1 MAFAR
6 YWHLGR
12 VTWWPPVHAKAPAR
26 DGRTVAH
33 ESGRSRARRS
43 YVIWVTRRSVTVGR
57 RGPRGRSLDV
67 LAARTWG
74 TEAVVTCQ
82 PGRADWLAAVAFLRP
97 CAASGRAQPATLTP
111 TPTSRPPFL
120 PPSCPSLLCWRCLSS
135 DVAFFPARV
144 CQLPFV

>member
-1 MAFAR
+1 MAAR
-6 YWHLGR
+6 WHTR
-12 VTWWPPVHAKAPAR
+12 RA
-26 DGRTVAH
+26 
-33 ESGRSRARRS
+33 ERARRS
-43 YVIWVTRRSVTVGR
+43 YAIWVTRRSGTVGR

-111 TPTSRPPFL
+111 TPLPVLPSSLCAAAPPRVL
-120 PPSCPSLLCWRCLSS
+120 PSS
-135 DVAFFPARV
+135 AGGAFPV
-144 CQLPFV
+144 T